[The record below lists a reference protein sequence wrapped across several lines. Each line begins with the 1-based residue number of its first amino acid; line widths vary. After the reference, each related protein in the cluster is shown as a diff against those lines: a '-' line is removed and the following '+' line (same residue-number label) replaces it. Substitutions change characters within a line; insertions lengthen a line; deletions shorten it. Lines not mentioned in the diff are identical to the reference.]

1 MTTLDNLTLASML
14 KEAIEYQDMD
24 TFWWA
29 IDDLEG
35 KHEDASA

>member
-1 MTTLDNLTLASML
+1 MATLDNLTLAAML
-14 KEAIEYQDMD
+14 KESIEYQDMD

-35 KHEDASA
+35 KHEDVTT